1 MKLFYVYDVK
11 IFTTCC
17 KLYLRQNIY
26 NMAGDDTESCVF
38 IISSGINFYLLKNI
52 AVYSLRFI
60 QRSEIILLLQYLKE
74 HYSIYSS

>member
-26 NMAGDDTESCVF
+26 KKKKKKKIFQNPE
-38 IISSGINFYLLKNI
+38 ISNQSNVAVASKKHNNFNKP
-52 AVYSLRFI
+52 F
-60 QRSEIILLLQYLKE
+60 
-74 HYSIYSS
+74 